1 MNCLKK
7 KLLGALVLVML
18 IFSLT
23 ACDTEDNNSEPSVT
37 QTDLSNEAANSTD
50 KENASNEVVSTE
62 NQTEYSSESSN
73 EVISK
78 EDNTKPSEDANS
90 ITEPP
95 VQTEANIESEPT
107 VVVPEPTEVVTE
119 AVTEN
124 NPSQQRNYVLNT
136 STKKFHYPSCK
147 RQPDKNRAEVFCT
160 REELIS
166 QGYSPCGVCHP

>member
-1 MNCLKK
+1 
-7 KLLGALVLVML
+7 ML

-23 ACDTEDNNSEPSVT
+23 ACGTEDNNSESSAT
-37 QTDLSNEAANSTD
+37 QTDLSNAAANSTD
-50 KENASNEVVSTE
+50 KENDSNEVVSTE

-73 EVISK
+73 EVISE
-78 EDNTKPSEDANS
+78 EDNTKPSEDVNS

-107 VVVPEPTEVVTE
+107 VVAPEPTEVVTE
-119 AVTEN
+119 N
-124 NPSQQRNYVLNT
+124 NTSQQRNYVLNT